1 MPSFDVGKY
10 GFYVW
15 SAYGVSLLV
24 IVWLVVDTVV
34 RARAWKRA
42 AEAKKGRGDARP

>member
-1 MPSFDVGKY
+1 MPSFDAGEY
-10 GFYVW
+10 AFYVW
-15 SAYGVSLLV
+15 ASYGVSLLV
-24 IVWLVVDTVV
+24 IAWLIADTLA